1 MLIYH
6 KDPKGLTE
14 KELYPLDTHL
24 SLLQNIRN
32 RFPHGF
38 NHQLTDIYIN
48 SEKIDPLTYDLSKK
62 ATIFDQVVIVNRQQ
76 QQLIIA
82 VVVAIIAAVI
92 SYALAPTPKMP
103 NSSGEQKDSSNN
115 KLTGQTNVAR
125 LYQAKPDI
133 FGCVRSYPD
142 IVNPTGTEYIDNVKY
157 VDQELTLDPQKS
169 YRIAITNKGGY
180 LSNWIDVISH
190 NKDSFT
196 ADYTEAYIADNIN
209 IQMGSIFIITE
220 TISAELTEFLVTQ
233 KQYQDRIYKMQLVNY
248 DKRIYE
254 YDR

>member
-14 KELYPLDTHL
+14 KELYPLDTQL

-32 RFPHGF
+32 RFPYGF

-82 VVVAIIAAVI
+82 VVAAIIAAVI
-92 SYALAPTPKMP
+92 SYALTPTPKTP
-103 NSSGEQKDSSNN
+103 NSSGEQKESSNN

-142 IVNPTGTEYIDNVKY
+142 IVNPAGTEYIDNVKY

-169 YRIAITNKGGY
+169 YRVAITNKGGY
-180 LSNWIDVISH
+180 PSNWIDVVSH
-190 NKDSFT
+190 NKNTFT

-220 TISAELTEFLVTQ
+220 TISAEPTEFLITQ
-233 KQYQDRIYKMQLVNY
+233 KQYQDGIYKMQLVNY

>member
-76 QQLIIA
+76 QLIIA
-82 VVVAIIAAVI
+82 VVAAIIAAVI
-92 SYALAPTPKMP
+92 SYALAPTLKTP

-115 KLTGQTNVAR
+115 KLTGN
-125 LYQAKPDI
+125 
-133 FGCVRSYPD
+133 
-142 IVNPTGTEYIDNVKY
+142 
-157 VDQELTLDPQKS
+157 
-169 YRIAITNKGGY
+169 
-180 LSNWIDVISH
+180 
-190 NKDSFT
+190 
-196 ADYTEAYIADNIN
+196 
-209 IQMGSIFIITE
+209 
-220 TISAELTEFLVTQ
+220 
-233 KQYQDRIYKMQLVNY
+233 
-248 DKRIYE
+248 
-254 YDR
+254 